1 MTMSIRLHKTLISR
15 ALFATLC
22 TLLFTSVSHAEIFV
36 IKRAD
41 GSVTFTNK
49 PLVGGE
55 HAVLFVPKPIGYRS
69 TKRIWDDAPRGM
81 LKLNKKLYDELINTS
96 SRAHSV
102 DAALIKAIIH
112 AESAFNPRAISRK
125 GAQGLMQLM
134 PPTAREVGVSDALEP
149 KQNIRGGTIYIKRLL
164 AKYRGNLSLAIAAY
178 NAGPAAV
185 DNFNG
190 IPPFKETREYVKKVL
205 ALHKSYKSALS

>member
-1 MTMSIRLHKTLISR
+1 MSRRLYNIIISR
-15 ALFATLC
+15 AFFATICALF
-22 TLLFTSVSHAEIFV
+22 FTSVSHAEIFV

-49 PLVGGE
+49 QLVGGE

-69 TKRIWDDAPRGM
+69 TKRIWDDPPRGM

-96 SRAHSV
+96 SKAHSV

-112 AESAFNPRAISRK
+112 AESAFNPRAVSRK
-125 GAQGLMQLM
+125 GALGLMQLM

-164 AKYRGNLSLAIAAY
+164 AKYRGNLALAIAAY